1 MLYSPVLHCVSKMF
15 GQFRDRMD
23 VNNLMITATDLEG
36 FLLKTSAYGH
46 VVELEAQRLVSEMVH
61 RYFSR
66 RMAER
71 VCTNDMDSNFVE
83 DSVNSMAAIQDGRE
97 ENEVSSFRRELAN
110 GIYSRKRYVCF
121 CFIG

>member
-1 MLYSPVLHCVSKMF
+1 
-15 GQFRDRMD
+15 MD

-36 FLLKTSAYGH
+36 FLQNTSRYGV

-110 GIYSRKRYVCF
+110 GIYSRKR
-121 CFIG
+121 